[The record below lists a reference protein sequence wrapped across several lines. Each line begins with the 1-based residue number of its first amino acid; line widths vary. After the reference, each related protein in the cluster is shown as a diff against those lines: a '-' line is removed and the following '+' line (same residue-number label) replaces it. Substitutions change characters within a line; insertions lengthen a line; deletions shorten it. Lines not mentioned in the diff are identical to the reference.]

1 MKANEVPEKIYLT
14 SNENG
19 THYYTED
26 IPFERKYVEYIRTDD
41 FIEKVS
47 TWIKEMF
54 SETDSR
60 FDQDYTGMLINNFKE
75 VIKQ

>member
-26 IPFERKYVEYIRTDD
+26 IPFERKYVEYIRTDV